1 MCRGGPSFGSKL
13 FRDPRHRGKRG
24 LVPLDG
30 SPQDLKLGKESQK
43 PWEVGRRRN
52 PKQDGCCLL
61 TCLSCISQTAQ
72 GTCFIPIQAWCRVS
86 PSPDSPFLEGRTA
99 TVSSLHYKTG
109 ISRDS
114 PKPGCT
120 RTSDNH
126 VQNYLSCQETSV
138 PNLKCEFVPQT
149 KLDKGA
155 RGPQ

>member
-13 FRDPRHRGKRG
+13 FKDPRHGGRRG

-52 PKQDGCCLL
+52 AEQDGCCSL
-61 TCLSCISQTAQ
+61 TCLSAFPRQHKEPVSSLFRPGA
-72 GTCFIPIQAWCRVS
+72 GS
-86 PSPDSPFLEGRTA
+86 PSPDSPFLEGRTT
-99 TVSSLHYKTG
+99 TVSSLHYETG

-114 PKPGCT
+114 PKSGYT
-120 RTSDNH
+120 RNSGNR
-126 VQNYLSCQETSV
+126 VQNYLICQGTSV